1 MGEQGS
7 EPQIEVGLE
16 TKKRKRYRKRED
28 GRTRLRATDRVLI
41 DYTFHDFALCRIYTI
56 VSSPI
61 MRNLLKSVAY
71 SVSSHHVNIL
81 KLSLSDALN

>member
-28 GRTRLRATDRVLI
+28 GRTRLRATDRGWVRNKKERQTDRHKERGASLIEGMSFVLI
-41 DYTFHDFALCRIYTI
+41 WQKAAFFKR
-56 VSSPI
+56 
-61 MRNLLKSVAY
+61 LKKISNK
-71 SVSSHHVNIL
+71 S
-81 KLSLSDALN
+81 